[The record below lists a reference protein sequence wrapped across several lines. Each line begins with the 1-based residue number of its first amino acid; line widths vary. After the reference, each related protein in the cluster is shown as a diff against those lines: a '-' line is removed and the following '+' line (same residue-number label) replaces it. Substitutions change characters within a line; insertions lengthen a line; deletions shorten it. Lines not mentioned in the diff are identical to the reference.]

1 MIALQAEDR
10 QRIALSWA
18 LSIGITIAMLTLFFF
33 IRLNSS
39 LPKAEPLELFVEVN
53 YGTSKVGKGDIQT
66 FNKPNDSKVAE
77 NMRADADEVKK
88 VKSVSTPKPTPPTPP
103 KIESTKPTKT
113 VAEKPA
119 ITSKEESPVEAPEKT
134 DTKKSSGSATSSAPV
149 IKPAPEKAVNKDA
162 LFTKSTGSKSGS
174 NGTNGTKSGIG
185 GNNNGDDADGV
196 GDKGSK
202 TGSLFAKTYKG
213 EGSNGK
219 GTGTDPSLNL
229 SGWGMNGRPVV
240 DDNSDETGDITF
252 KITVDKNG
260 HVKSIIK
267 LSSTVTNSDVVNKYK
282 NAVRAII
289 FVPKSAN
296 VPDESTGTISFKI
309 RSK

>member
-1 MIALQAEDR
+1 MIVQEAEDR
-10 QRIALSWA
+10 QRIAISWA
-18 LSIGITIAMLTLFFF
+18 MSVGITIAMLGLFFF
-33 IRLNSS
+33 IRLGSS
-39 LPKAEPLELFVEVN
+39 MPKVEPMELFVEVN

-77 NMRADADEVKK
+77 NMRADADEVTK
-88 VKSVSTPKPTPPTPP
+88 VKSVSTPKPTPPTPQ
-103 KIESTKPTKT
+103 KVETAKPTKV

-119 ITSKEESPVEAPEKT
+119 ITSKVESQVEAPEKT
-134 DTKKSSGSATSSAPV
+134 ETKKSSGSTNSSEPAA
-149 IKPAPEKAVNKDA
+149 KPTPEKAVNRDA
-162 LFTKSTGSKSGS
+162 LFTKSSGSKSGS
-174 NGTNGTKSGIG
+174 NGTNGTKSGVG

-213 EGSNGK
+213 EGSGGN
-219 GTGTDPSLNL
+219 GTGTSLNL

-240 DDNSDETGDITF
+240 DDNSDVTGDITF

-260 HVKSIIK
+260 RVKNIVQQN
-267 LSSTVTNSDVVNKYK
+267 STVTDYAVVNKYK
-282 NAVRAII
+282 NAVRSIV

-296 VPDESTGTISFKI
+296 VPDESTGTITFKI
-309 RSK
+309 RSR

>member
-10 QRIALSWA
+10 QRIAISWA
-18 LSIGITIAMLTLFFF
+18 LSIGITIAMLGLFFF
-33 IRLNSS
+33 IRLNGS
-39 LPKAEPLELFVEVN
+39 LPKSEPLELFVEVN

-134 DTKKSSGSATSSAPV
+134 DTKKSSGSETSSAPV
-149 IKPAPEKAVNKDA
+149 VKPAPEKAVNKDA

-213 EGSNGK
+213 EGSGGNGS
-219 GTGTDPSLNL
+219 GTSLNL

-240 DDNSDETGDITF
+240 DDNSDATGDITF
-252 KITVDKNG
+252 KITVDRNGRVKN
-260 HVKSIIK
+260 ILK
-267 LSSTVTNSDVVNKYK
+267 LSSTVTDSDVVNKYR
-282 NAVRAII
+282 NAVRSIV
-289 FVPKSAN
+289 FVPKSSN
-296 VPDESTGTISFKI
+296 VPDESTGTITFKI
-309 RSK
+309 RSR